1 MKKVARS
8 LVVFVFVIIVYVLPF
23 NTALAQIGA
32 YVGVFGGYTLSPDAS
47 LGNYDPNYDLDYD
60 LDVQQT
66 EIFGVKIGGTHP
78 EIKNFSFEFEYS
90 YLNPDVNRT
99 VLTTAGTDYSAI
111 QGNIKI
117 HNFMF
122 NAIVKYPEGKIH
134 PYFGLGIGASY
145 FDLSLISTSRLNGVN
160 YSERHSFN
168 NTVFAWQV
176 LTGVDID
183 LTNNFSIDIGCRY
196 FDSESKVYY
205 YDHYNNHDHDDYYND
220 GPTLDFRT
228 FIVTLG
234 LKFRF

>member
-1 MKKVARS
+1 MKKAVRS
-8 LVVFVFVIIVYVLPF
+8 LVVFVFIIIVSLLPF

-47 LGNYDPNYDLDYD
+47 LGNYDPDYHSDYD
-60 LDVQQT
+60 LDIQKT
-66 EIFGVKIGGTHP
+66 GIFGVKIGGTHP
-78 EIKNFSFEFEYS
+78 AVKNFSFEFEYS

-111 QGNIKI
+111 EGDAKI

-122 NAIVKYPEGKIH
+122 NAIIKYAEGKFH
-134 PYFGLGIGASY
+134 PYLGLGVGVSY
-145 FDLSLISTSRLNGVN
+145 FDFSLTSTSRLNGVN
-160 YSERHSFN
+160 YSKRGSAN
-168 NTVFAWQV
+168 NSVFAWQV

-183 LTNNFSIDIGCRY
+183 LTNNFLLDIGCRY
-196 FDSESKVYY
+196 FDTQSKVYY
-205 YDHYNNHDHDDYYND
+205 YDHDHNDYYYD

>member
-1 MKKVARS
+1 MGMPCKGRFMMKKVDRS
-8 LVVFVFVIIVYVLPF
+8 LVVFVFVIIVSVLPF

-32 YVGVFGGYTLSPDAS
+32 YVGVFG
-47 LGNYDPNYDLDYD
+47 NYDPIYD

-66 EIFGVKIGGTHP
+66 GIFGVKIGGTHP
-78 EIKNFSFEFEYS
+78 EIKNSSFEFEYS

-134 PYFGLGIGASY
+134 PYLGLGIGVSY

-168 NTVFAWQV
+168 NAVFAWQV

-205 YDHYNNHDHDDYYND
+205 YDHYNKHDHDDYYND
-220 GPTLDFRT
+220 GPTPDFST